1 MPMSLL
7 CFSQHLYSTNGKI
20 KIEPGPTLPVE
31 YQVQKEYTGKEMT
44 FSHFTSLFRLTAGN
58 FATSFTTYSQ
68 LTPASHH
75 ILCPEVIT
83 MARWVLAKAG
93 PSDLTRG
100 PTLSCPQAPGAR
112 SEQHTRNH
120 FLSAHHLVHE
130 VVLFLAYLCLLFLH
144 LSVFLSEGWSQRN
157 PLKSALQ
164 KAHSNSAESIRA
176 CARLSWDQVA
186 LAFSPH
192 CAVHDTEVSRRQW
205 RE

>member
-44 FSHFTSLFRLTAGN
+44 FSHFTSLFRLPAGN

-144 LSVFLSEGWSQRN
+144 LSVFLSEG
-157 PLKSALQ
+157 
-164 KAHSNSAESIRA
+164 
-176 CARLSWDQVA
+176 
-186 LAFSPH
+186 
-192 CAVHDTEVSRRQW
+192 
-205 RE
+205 